1 MRLKLGE
8 ATTNTQG
15 IAVYEYTGTGTGELS
30 VRAKAGALISDVHSF
45 WDTLMFDLA
54 TSTYHTDSIWNN
66 LGYITRGD
74 EYSTIYREDGDAM
87 KYITISGNICIE
99 CDVMTTMANS
109 GGVFNIRNASGN
121 IKSITG
127 TDVGGASGN
136 WVHVKLSIINNKLTV
151 EGSSIVDFDVTG
163 FDRFTIRAAP
173 TYSTYFKNLLVYRV
187 GDAPAPVEPVVTAV
201 TLNASASSITVGG
214 SVVFTAIVKDQYGSV
229 MSGETVTFKEGS
241 TTLGTGTTD
250 SSGVVTLSKSD
261 LTVGSHTITAVC
273 GSVNSSSVTVSV
285 SSASVV
291 TSLTVSADKSVL
303 SYYDSESAT
312 LSALVKDQNG
322 SVMSGQTVVFK
333 KGSSTLATKTTNSS
347 GVATY
352 DYSASGSGDVTFTVE
367 CSNVSETYAI
377 EDCLLVKASHSETY
391 STTSV
396 TFRHI
401 YSMPSEMPVE
411 ITANIKSS
419 SVKQYGL
426 CLKEGNNNTNNQ
438 YIRVGTEG
446 TYKGATI
453 TSTQYTQSNN
463 TTSTP
468 SANVSFPIKITY
480 DGTNITGYIDGVSVI
495 SHSKTFNPLY
505 VMLLAWGVNSRTVTI
520 SDLKIKPL

>member
-66 LGYITRGD
+66 LDYITRGD

-163 FDRFTIRAAP
+163 FDRFTIRAAS
-173 TYSTYFKNLLVYRV
+173 TYSTYFKNLIVYRV

-285 SSASVV
+285 SQASVV

-303 SYYDSESAT
+303 SYYDSESAI

-367 CSNVSETYAI
+367 CSN
-377 EDCLLVKASHSETY
+377 LQETY
-391 STTSV
+391 SLEDCSYYNATLYNSTSNTTLNVPLPNGAFTLEYDSIP
-396 TFRHI
+396 TTRSTGSTPYLDI
-401 YSMPSEMPVE
+401 GS
-411 ITANIKSS
+411 
-419 SVKQYGL
+419 G
-426 CLKEGNNNTNNQ
+426 TNNRILIGQ
-438 YIRVGTEG
+438 YARAGTCGIITYTG
-446 TYKGATI
+446 TQTNYPLPSVSELNTVNH
-453 TSTQYTQSNN
+453 YT
-463 TTSTP
+463 
-468 SANVSFPIKITY
+468 FTY
-480 DGTNITGYIDGVSVI
+480 DGSNYKIDRNGENITVNGVGITFTKIIHIEGGSGGSLQYIKV
-495 SHSKTFNPLY
+495 
-505 VMLLAWGVNSRTVTI
+505 
-520 SDLKIKPL
+520 KPL

>member
-66 LGYITRGD
+66 LDYITRGD

-163 FDRFTIRAAP
+163 FDRFTIRAAS

-285 SSASVV
+285 SQASVV

-367 CSNVSETYAI
+367 CSN
-377 EDCLLVKASHSETY
+377 LQETY
-391 STTSV
+391 SIEDLLLYRSSV
-396 TFRHI
+396 
-401 YSMPSEMPVE
+401 
-411 ITANIKSS
+411 SS
-419 SVKQYGL
+419 SDSFNVSLPSHFKIECTVTRKNSSGSYCYAILSNYQWGVL
-426 CLKEGNNNTNNQ
+426 REKGSLS
-438 YIRVGTEG
+438 IRVGTESNTPFADNNTSIIALNTPTLM
-446 TYKGATI
+446 TYEYNNGAHSLTA
-453 TSTQYTQSNN
+453 NN
-463 TTSTP
+463 TT
-468 SANVSFPIKITY
+468 VS
-480 DGTNITGYIDGVSVI
+480 GTNTQYNIGSFTG
-495 SHSKTFNPLY
+495 
-505 VMLLAWGVNSRTVTI
+505 MTVTKY
-520 SDLKIKPL
+520 DCTNLKIIPL